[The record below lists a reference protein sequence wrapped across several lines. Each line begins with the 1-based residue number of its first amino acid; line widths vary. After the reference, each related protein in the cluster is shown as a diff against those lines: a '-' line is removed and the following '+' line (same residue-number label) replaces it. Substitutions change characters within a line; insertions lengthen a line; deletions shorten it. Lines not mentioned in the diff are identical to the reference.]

1 MLVGHLNLAACHLR
15 LNNNFK
21 CMKECEKVGCPEI
34 HNLMR
39 CRQGKRGFL
48 ELSLSIYASWFRCWI
63 DSIQTQI
70 CFQLSLLSA
79 WKQIVI
85 FGRKREA
92 TREFFRQEETTA
104 GNMFVFAGYHH
115 GRWLSHYVRVL
126 HFTRK
131 VCFSSLLVFYST
143 MRGSFPSYYSLFYF
157 FSQQKPTL
165 WDLRCYYEFFLWLL
179 VVVLLFLF
187 RNWLKTKLGTWLKTN
202 NFPKQKENYIKWMLP
217 D

>member
-48 ELSLSIYASWFRCWI
+48 ELSLSIYASWFRYWI

-104 GNMFVFAGYHH
+104 WNMFVFAGYHR
-115 GRWLSHYVRVL
+115 GRWLSHHVRVL
-126 HFTRK
+126 
-131 VCFSSLLVFYST
+131 
-143 MRGSFPSYYSLFYF
+143 YF
-157 FSQQKPTL
+157 FGCCILLAKYVSPVCWFSTL
-165 WDLRCYYEFFLWLL
+165 LWEVLSPVTTVGFIFSLSKNQHFETYDVIMNFFYDYW
-179 VVVLLFLF
+179 
-187 RNWLKTKLGTWLKTN
+187 W
-202 NFPKQKENYIKWMLP
+202 
-217 D
+217 

>member
-104 GNMFVFAGYHH
+104 GNMFVFAGYHY
-115 GRWLSHYVRVL
+115 GRWLSHHVRVL
-126 HFTRK
+126 YFFGCCILLAKYVCLVCWFSTLLWEVLSPVPT
-131 VCFSSLLVFYST
+131 VCFIFSLSKNQHFETYDVVMNFFYD
-143 MRGSFPSYYSLFYF
+143 Y
-157 FSQQKPTL
+157 
-165 WDLRCYYEFFLWLL
+165 WW
-179 VVVLLFLF
+179 
-187 RNWLKTKLGTWLKTN
+187 
-202 NFPKQKENYIKWMLP
+202 
-217 D
+217 